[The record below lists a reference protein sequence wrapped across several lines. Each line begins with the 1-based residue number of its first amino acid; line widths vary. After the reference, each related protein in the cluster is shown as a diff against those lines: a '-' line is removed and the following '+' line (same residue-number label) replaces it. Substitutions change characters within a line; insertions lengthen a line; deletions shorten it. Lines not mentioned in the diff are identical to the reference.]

1 MIASSG
7 TNLRLYHYAGNNPI
21 KYTDP
26 DGNIAISL
34 ALFAATVVS
43 FLYFQTP
50 AGQQGIQATGELLY
64 YGIVSA
70 NKAVSN
76 AVNNTV
82 ECVKINVEHYTAA
95 KVKAQE
101 LTHEKTDRKSIG
113 SYTITFESGKTYSGK
128 GKLNRAIES
137 AAYRSWANNTMPIA
151 IDWEAAKNNEDALVD
166 EYKRIQDH
174 GGPRSRNKDAPKY
187 NYNLIQS
194 PGEKIY
200 KARNGGQEYPQKKME

>member
-1 MIASSG
+1 M
-7 TNLRLYHYAGNNPI
+7 YHYAGNNPI
-21 KYTDP
+21 TYTDP

-50 AGQQGIQATGELLY
+50 AGQQGIQAASEILS

-70 NKAVSN
+70 NQAVSN

-95 KVKAQE
+95 KVKARE

-151 IDWEAAKNNEDALVD
+151 IDWEAAKNNEDAFVD

-174 GGPRSRNKDAPKY
+174 GGPMSRHIKDITENPNY
-187 NYNLIQS
+187 DHPNYNKIQS
-194 PGEKIY
+194 HGEKIF
-200 KARNGGQEYPQKKME
+200 KLRNGYYYPEKNNN